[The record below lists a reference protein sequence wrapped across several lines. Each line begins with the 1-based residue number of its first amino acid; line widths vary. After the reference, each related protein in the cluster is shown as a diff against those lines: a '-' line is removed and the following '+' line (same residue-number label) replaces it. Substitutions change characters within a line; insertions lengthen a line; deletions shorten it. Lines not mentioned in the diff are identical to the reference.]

1 MVVEDIE
8 PLNDEDPG
16 VVPASIT
23 AVADVDRNLP
33 FTTLGEGDNK
43 VSMFFCCGGG
53 GGGADTH
60 RLATHTAN
68 RRTRLPGAR
77 GKATPARYA

>member
-1 MVVEDIE
+1 MVIEDIE

-23 AVADVDRNLP
+23 AVSDVDRNLP

-43 VSMFFCCGGG
+43 VKG
-53 GGGADTH
+53 
-60 RLATHTAN
+60 RLASDL
-68 RRTRLPGAR
+68 LPIRCALSVVELG
-77 GKATPARYA
+77 